1 MSASPNQ
8 ISAASP
14 NAPRLFN
21 ASCLALIVTAMSFAI
36 RGAAMGSWTEEFGLS
51 NEQVGWING
60 TAFWG
65 FTLAMVFGGPLC
77 DAIGM
82 RRIVGLA
89 TVGHLAGILLTIFAW
104 DYWSLFGGTL
114 LFGIANGSVEAACN
128 PLIAALYPNNKTTKL
143 NQFHVWFPGGI
154 VIGGLVGYLMG
165 KIGLG
170 WQAQFATMLLP
181 LAAYAILFV
190 GQSMPKTER
199 VEMGVSTGDMFAACL
214 HPIFILMVFCML
226 LTAATELGP
235 NQWIPNI
242 LENAGVSGLLVL
254 VWITGLM
261 AVGRQFAG
269 PFVHRLQPLGM
280 LLGSAI
286 LSAAGLFLMSQTE
299 GPMLFASATVFAFGV
314 CFFWPTMLGYTNE
327 RFPKT
332 GALGLAIMGGA
343 GMLSASYVLPLIG
356 RWYDDGIAARI
367 PEGVNVEAL
376 QAAGA
381 GSEEA
386 GQWASIQAEAGLE
399 AFGQVAYL
407 PIGLAVIF
415 LVLFLFTPRKAS
427 HTD

>member
-199 VEMGVSTGDMFAACL
+199 VEMGVSTGDMFTACL

-386 GQWASIQAEAGLE
+386 SQWARIQAEAGLE